1 MRGCA
6 PEKRRCPRKSPHAAG
21 RIFAAAFSAS
31 LLLLVFPAALLPQD
45 TLAKQQSTLPEAPQ
59 PAPQVQPKN
68 ASVPPC
74 QVKRDASAML
84 EAAVAGAV
92 SPNPANPTLSPSL
105 RPSSCPPLAPLV
117 DWYARFVSGPQVERL
132 TPKQKAWLATRDVI
146 DPFNALTIMANS
158 AIYVGAN
165 SHSGYGPGMRGFAR
179 NVGVSY
185 SQDVTFEFFDTFLI
199 PSIVHQDPH
208 YHRLPKA
215 SLKRRI
221 AHAIYEVEW
230 TQGDDGRG
238 MPNYGNL
245 GGYAIAG
252 AISNLYVPGQ
262 QTNLSASVSRYAIGL
277 GTAPI
282 DNFITEF
289 LPDVARHIHVRVV
302 LVQRIIDQ
310 VALSESGP

>member
-1 MRGCA
+1 
-6 PEKRRCPRKSPHAAG
+6 
-21 RIFAAAFSAS
+21 
-31 LLLLVFPAALLPQD
+31 LLLILVFPAVLSSQD
-45 TLAKQQSTLPEAPQ
+45 APPAKPETTLPEAPQ
-59 PAPQVQPKN
+59 PVPPVQTKI
-68 ASVPPC
+68 ASEPPC

-84 EAAVAGAV
+84 QAAVAGAV

-105 RPSSCPPLAPLV
+105 QPSSCPPLAPLI
-117 DWYARFVSGPQVERL
+117 DWYARFVSGPQVKRL

-146 DPFNALTIMANS
+146 DPFNALTILANS

-165 SHSGYGPGMRGFAR
+165 SHSGYGPGMPGFAR

-199 PSIVHQDPH
+199 PSLVHQDPH

-215 SLKRRI
+215 SVKRRI
-221 AHAIYEVEW
+221 AHAIYQVEW

-245 GGYAIAG
+245 AGYAISG

-262 QTNLSASVSRYAIGL
+262 QTNASASVSRYAIGL
-277 GTAPI
+277 ATAPI

-289 LPDVARHIHVRVV
+289 LPDVARRLHVRVV